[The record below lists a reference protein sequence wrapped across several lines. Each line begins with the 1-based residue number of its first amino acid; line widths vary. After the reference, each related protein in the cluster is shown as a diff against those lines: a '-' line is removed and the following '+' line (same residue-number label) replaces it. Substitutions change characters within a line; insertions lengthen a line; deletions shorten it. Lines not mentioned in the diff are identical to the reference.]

1 MSDDEAI
8 QVTWCCERTEQRVT
22 LRAESE
28 LTIGESGL

>member
-8 QVTWCCERTEQRVT
+8 QVTRVCEKRKQRVT

-28 LTIGESGL
+28 LREIES